1 MERRIKYVYKTK
13 NNSWYYAV
21 QVKRWLFWK
30 TIYTDSIFTNVQKF
44 IDTLAQID
52 EFNTKSLSKVILDG
66 WAVKNVYKDTGPDY
80 FINFYQSY
88 PIRQE
93 NYNHNVILWGDS
105 NGGLLPTMQIKT
117 ARLFGKECIEQP
129 MKLRI
134 TIEQI
139 GE

>member
-1 MERRIKYVYKTK
+1 MERRIKYVYKKK
-13 NNSWYYAV
+13 NNSWYYVV

-44 IDTLAQID
+44 IDTLDQID
-52 EFNTKSLSKVILDG
+52 EFNTKSLNKIVCDG
-66 WAVKNVYKDTGPDY
+66 WAVKNVYKYSDPSCYID
-80 FINFYQSY
+80 FYQSY
-88 PIRQE
+88 PIKHE
-93 NYNHNVILWGDS
+93 SDIKSEILWADS
-105 NGGLLPTMQIKT
+105 NGGGLPVMQIKT

>member
-1 MERRIKYVYKTK
+1 MERRIKYVYKKK

-44 IDTLAQID
+44 IDTLDQID
-52 EFNTKSLSKVILDG
+52 DFNTKSLNKIVCDG
-66 WAVKNVYKDTGPDY
+66 WAVKNVYKDAGPSC
-80 FINFYQSY
+80 FIDFYQLY
-88 PIRQE
+88 PIRHTR
-93 NYNHNVILWGDS
+93 YNKSEIVWGDS
-105 NGGLLPTMQIKT
+105 NGTLIPTMQIKT

>member
-1 MERRIKYVYKTK
+1 MERRIKYVYKKK

-30 TIYTDSIFTNVQKF
+30 TIYTDSIFTNIEKF
-44 IDTLAQID
+44 IDTLDQID
-52 EFNTKSLSKVILDG
+52 EFNSKSLNKIVCDG
-66 WAVKNVYKDTGPDY
+66 WAVKNAYKYAGPSCYID
-80 FINFYQSY
+80 FYQSY
-88 PIRQE
+88 PVRRE
-93 NYNHNVILWGDS
+93 SDNKSDILWDS
-105 NGGLLPTMQIKT
+105 NSGLLPVMQIKT